1 MQIRTLAHSVTLASA
16 ALAFAGSVHAAE
28 DLKVQT
34 SFNSGD
40 FAYQY
45 LQENW
50 VPKLKEMT
58 GGDVTINLM
67 PIGSVVPYKETME
80 AVAMGL
86 LDGDMTA
93 PAYFTGKDPAFA
105 LMGDLIA
112 GYDKPSQFLDFCQ
125 NGGGE
130 EVLQKA
136 IDAQVGDKVEVVG
149 CGPYKREAL
158 VAAVPIHSVEDLEG
172 VKIRSPEGLAA
183 AVFERAGATP
193 VNIPFSEVYTSLQQG
208 VVDAADASAY
218 VNNDASGM
226 HDIAKYPIYPGIHSM
241 SSQQFTLNQQTWESL
256 SEEDQQALSQWFY
269 DAFHDLAGA
278 VQEQDEKLVAR
289 DKQKD
294 DMTVIDWPQE
304 ERDQFREIA
313 RGAWEAFGEK
323 SELAQQALQAHLDYM
338 KEKGLLEGEAVT
350 DAAEAS
356 QGEQN

>member
-1 MQIRTLAHSVTLASA
+1 MKIRTLAHSLTLASVVLTFSGTVQA
-16 ALAFAGSVHAAE
+16 ADE
-28 DLKVQT
+28 LKVQT

-50 VPKLKEMT
+50 VPRLKEAT

-93 PAYFTGKDPAFA
+93 PAYFTGKDPVFA

-125 NGGGE
+125 SGGGE
-130 EVLQKA
+130 KVLQQA
-136 IDAQVGDKVEVVG
+136 IEDQVGDKVKVVG

-158 VAAVPIHSVEDLEG
+158 VAAIPIRSVEDLEG

-218 VNNDASGM
+218 VNNDASGL

-241 SSQQFTLNQQTWESL
+241 SSQQFTLNREVWESL
-256 SEEDQQALSQWFY
+256 DDEDRKALHQWFY
-269 DAFHDLAGA
+269 DAFNDLAGA

-289 DKQKD
+289 DKKKD

-304 ERDQFREIA
+304 ERDQFRKIA

-323 SELAQQALQAHLDYM
+323 SDLAKQALQAHLEYM
-338 KEKGLLEGEAVT
+338 RETGLLEDSDVKAT
-350 DAAEAS
+350 DKAA
-356 QGEQN
+356 QNEQN

>member
-1 MQIRTLAHSVTLASA
+1 MQIRTLVQSVSLASA
-16 ALAFAGSVHAAE
+16 ALVLAGTAQAQQE
-28 DLKVQT
+28 LRVQT

-40 FAYQY
+40 YAYQY

-50 VPKLKEMT
+50 VPKVKEMT
-58 GGDVTINLM
+58 GGDVTLNLM
-67 PIGSVVPYKETME
+67 PIGSVVPYKETMD

-86 LDGDMTA
+86 LDGDLTA

-136 IDAQVGDKVEVVG
+136 IEAQVGSKVKVVG

-158 VAAVPIHSVEDLEG
+158 VSAVPIRSVEDLQG
-172 VKIRSPEGLAA
+172 LKFRSPEGLAA
-183 AVFERAGATP
+183 AVFKRAGATP

-218 VNNDASGM
+218 VNNDASGL

-241 SSQQFTLNQQTWESL
+241 SSQQFTLNQNTWSSL
-256 SEEDQQALSQWFY
+256 SEEDQQALNQWFY
-269 DAFHDLAGA
+269 EAFNDLAQA
-278 VQEQDEKLVAR
+278 VHEQDEKLVAR
-289 DKQKD
+289 DKAKGD
-294 DMTVIDWPQE
+294 LTVIDWPQD

-313 RGAWEAFGEK
+313 RGAWEAFADK
-323 SELAQQALQAHLDYM
+323 SPLAQETLNAHLEYM
-338 KEKGLLEGEAVT
+338 KQQGLLKDDKSAQDG
-350 DAAEAS
+350 AAS
-356 QGEQN
+356 TQG

>member
-1 MQIRTLAHSVTLASA
+1 MQIRTLTYALTFTASSLASVGMA
-16 ALAFAGSVHAAE
+16 VASE
-28 DLKVQT
+28 NLKIQT

-50 VPKLKEMT
+50 VPKVEEMT

-67 PIGSVVPYKETME
+67 PIGSVVPYKETMD
-80 AVAMGL
+80 AVAIGL

-93 PAYFTGKDPAFA
+93 PAYFTGRDPVFA

-112 GYDKPSQFLDFCQ
+112 GYDKPSQFLDFCRH
-125 NGGGE
+125 GGGE
-130 EVLQKA
+130 DILQKA
-136 IDAQVGDKVEVVG
+136 IDAQVGDKVKVVG

-158 VAAVPIHSVEDLEG
+158 VAAVPIRSVEDLQG

-218 VNNDASGM
+218 VNNDASGL

-241 SSQQFTLNQQTWESL
+241 SSQQFTLNRESWNSL
-256 SEEDQQALSQWFY
+256 SEEDQEALSQWFY
-269 DAFHDLAGA
+269 DAFNDLAQA
-278 VQEQDEKLVAR
+278 VQEQDEILVAR
-289 DKQKD
+289 DSQGGD
-294 DMTVIDWPQE
+294 ITVIDWSQE
-304 ERDQFREIA
+304 ERDEFREIA
-313 RGAWEAFGEK
+313 RGAWEAFGKK
-323 SELAQQALQAHLDYM
+323 SELAEQALQAHLEYM
-338 KEKGLLEGEAVT
+338 RKTGLLDDSAARQAAPVT
-350 DAAEAS
+350 QDK
-356 QGEQN
+356 QG

>member
-1 MQIRTLAHSVTLASA
+1 MQIRTLAHSIVLASA
-16 ALAFAGSVHAAE
+16 ALTFSGTTQAA

-50 VPKLKEMT
+50 APKLEKVT
-58 GGDVTINLM
+58 DGDVSINLM

-80 AVAMGL
+80 AVSMGL

-93 PAYFTGKDPAFA
+93 PAYFTGKDPVFA

-125 NGGGE
+125 KGGGE
-130 EVLQKA
+130 DVLQKA
-136 IDAQVGDKVEVVG
+136 IDAQVGDKIKVVG

-158 VAAVPIHSVEDLEG
+158 VAAVPIRSVEDLEG

-218 VNNDASGM
+218 VNNDASGL

-256 SEEDQQALSQWFY
+256 SEEDQKALGQWFY
-269 DAFHDLAGA
+269 NAFHDLAKA
-278 VQEQDEKLVAR
+278 VQEKDESLVAR
-289 DKQKD
+289 DKKKE

-313 RGAWEAFGEK
+313 RGAWEAFGDK
-323 SELAQQALQAHLDYM
+323 SELAQQALQAHLEYM
-338 KEKGLLEGEAVT
+338 RETGLLKGGDT
-350 DAAEAS
+350 AETVAAS
-356 QGEQN
+356 QESQD

>member
-1 MQIRTLAHSVTLASA
+1 MQIRTLAHPMVLASA
-16 ALAFAGSVHAAE
+16 ALTFAGTTQAE

-50 VPKLKEMT
+50 APKLEKVT
-58 GGDVTINLM
+58 DGDVSINLM

-80 AVAMGL
+80 AVSMGL

-93 PAYFTGKDPAFA
+93 PAYFTGKDPVFA

-125 NGGGE
+125 KGGGE
-130 EVLQKA
+130 DVLQKA
-136 IDAQVGDKVEVVG
+136 IDAQVGDKIKVVG

-158 VAAVPIHSVEDLEG
+158 VAAVPIRSVEDLEG

-218 VNNDASGM
+218 VNNDASGL

-256 SEEDQQALSQWFY
+256 SEEDQKALEKWFY
-269 DAFHDLAGA
+269 NAFHDLAKA
-278 VQEQDEKLVAR
+278 VQEKDESLVAR
-289 DKQKD
+289 DKKKE

-313 RGAWEAFGEK
+313 RGAWEAFGDK
-323 SELAQQALQAHLDYM
+323 SELAQQALQAHLEYM
-338 KEKGLLEGEAVT
+338 RETGLLKDGDT
-350 DAAEAS
+350 AETVAAS
-356 QGEQN
+356 QENQD

>member
-1 MQIRTLAHSVTLASA
+1 MKIRTLTHSITLASA
-16 ALAFAGSVHAAE
+16 TLVMAGTAQAQQE
-28 DLKVQT
+28 LRIQT

-40 FAYQY
+40 YAYQY

-50 VPKLKEMT
+50 VPKVEEMT

-67 PIGSVVPYKETME
+67 PIGSVVPYKETLE
-80 AVAMGL
+80 AVGMGL
-86 LDGDMTA
+86 LDGDLTA
-93 PAYFTGKDPAFA
+93 PAYFAGRDPAFA

-136 IDAQVGDKVEVVG
+136 IDKVVPNRVHVVG

-158 VAAVPIHSVEDLEG
+158 VAAKPIRSVEDLQG
-172 VKIRSPEGLAA
+172 LKFRSPEGLAA

-218 VNNDASGM
+218 VNNDASGL

-241 SSQQFTLNQQTWESL
+241 SSQQFTLNENTWESL
-256 SEEDQQALSQWFY
+256 SEEDQKALSQWFY
-269 DAFHDLAGA
+269 DAFNDLAGA
-278 VQEQDEKLVAR
+278 VHQQDEKLVAR
-289 DKQKD
+289 DKAKGD
-294 DMTVIDWPQE
+294 ITVIDWPQE
-304 ERDQFREIA
+304 ERDKFREIA
-313 RGAWEAFGEK
+313 RGAWEDFAQK
-323 SELAQQALQAHLDYM
+323 SPIAQEALNAHLEYM
-338 KEKGLLEGEAVT
+338 KAHGLLE
-350 DAAEAS
+350 DNAAQTQDGAS
-356 QGEQN
+356 STQG

>member
-1 MQIRTLAHSVTLASA
+1 MQIRTLAHSITLASA
-16 ALAFAGSVHAAE
+16 ALAFAGTVQAAE
-28 DLKVQT
+28 ELKVQT
-34 SFNSGD
+34 SFNAGD

-45 LQENW
+45 LEDNW
-50 VPKLKEMT
+50 APKLEEMT

-80 AVAMGL
+80 AVSMGL

-93 PAYFTGKDPAFA
+93 PAYFTGKDPVFA
-105 LMGDLIA
+105 LMGDLVA

-130 EVLQKA
+130 EILQKA
-136 IDAQVGDKVEVVG
+136 IDAQVGDKVKVVG

-158 VAAVPIHSVEDLEG
+158 VAAVPIRSVEDLEG

-193 VNIPFSEVYTSLQQG
+193 VNIPFSEIYTSLQQG

-218 VNNDASGM
+218 VNNDAAGL
-226 HDIAKYPIYPGIHSM
+226 HDIAKYPLYPGIHSM
-241 SSQQFTLNQQTWESL
+241 SSQQFTLNQETWESL
-256 SEEDQQALSQWFY
+256 SEEDQQALNQWFY
-269 DAFHDLAGA
+269 DAFHDLAAA
-278 VQEQDEKLVAR
+278 VQAEDKKLVAR
-289 DKQKD
+289 DKKKD
-294 DMTVIDWPQE
+294 GMTVIDWPQE

-323 SELAQQALQAHLDYM
+323 SKLAQQALEAHLEYM
-338 KEKGLLEGEAVT
+338 KEKGLLKG
-350 DAAEAS
+350 DAGADVADAS
-356 QGEQN
+356 QDQKG